1 MMKYQAVIFDLD
13 GTLLD
18 TLEDLGDSANTV
30 LEYYGYPVHTME
42 AYRLMIGNG
51 IKMLVRRSLPKNTS
65 ESLIEE
71 ALIRFRSIYEERF
84 LNKTHP
90 YTGVLALLLTLRERK
105 IPMAI
110 CTNKHQDAAQKLVQK
125 LLPIDA
131 FSFVY
136 GERAGVARKPDP
148 EAVLDILRQM
158 GVEPNKA
165 IYVGDSMV
173 DMQTAVNA
181 GMLPVGVLW
190 GFRDRSELEEH
201 GGKVILSHPM
211 ELVEKVSFVEKEEI

>member
-1 MMKYQAVIFDLD
+1 MQYQAVIFDLD

-18 TLEDLGDSANTV
+18 TLEDLGDSVNAV
-30 LEYYGYPVHTME
+30 LEYYGYPMHTME

-51 IKMLVRRSLPKNTS
+51 IKMLMRRSFPEPVS
-65 ESLIEE
+65 DSLIEE
-71 ALIRFRSIYEERF
+71 ALNRFKVTYEERF

-90 YTGVLALLLTLRERK
+90 YAGILMLIAALQERK

-125 LLPIDA
+125 LLPVDV

-136 GERAGVARKPDP
+136 GERVGVARKPDP
-148 EAVLDILRQM
+148 AAVLEIAQRM
-158 GVEPNKA
+158 GITPSKA

-190 GFRDRSELEEH
+190 GFRDRIELEEY

-211 ELVEKVSFVEKEEI
+211 ELLDKVSFVE